1 MQDIPQVQ
9 SSPVRILVVF
19 LASAGLALV
28 FACAFAFLACYGGLL
43 FGGLDTFFTVLFTT
57 CSCALVPPVAALVFK
72 RKGKHF
78 AWRTLFIEVLVLA
91 LVAVGLLSWLQTRQH
106 LQIFMKPKP
115 VPSGVRVRHGR
126 SILFSNYVH
135 FTAPPGAIA
144 SIIQSKELVEVPAE
158 LPDKPDITG
167 FSSRERTKVSWGWWQ
182 PASMSN
188 PRFFF
193 RHHQSDAV
201 QGWAEGWWVNGATNE
216 VYAFIGG

>member
-1 MQDIPQVQ
+1 MQIANCKLQIGAMPN
-9 SSPVRILVVF
+9 
-19 LASAGLALV
+19 SA
-28 FACAFAFLACYGGLL
+28 
-43 FGGLDTFFTVLFTT
+43 
-57 CSCALVPPVAALVFK
+57 PPIIR
-72 RKGKHF
+72 RK
-78 AWRTLFIEVLVLA
+78 EVW
-91 LVAVGLLSWLQTRQH
+91 VGLLVTGCVMMVALLPAAQ
-106 LQIFMKPKP
+106 
-115 VPSGVRVRHGR
+115 G
-126 SILFSNYVH
+126 
-135 FTAPPGAIA
+135 
-144 SIIQSKELVEVPAE
+144 ELPAE